1 MGYFKILVIGEIGSG
16 KSSIVYRLAYNSF
29 SEKYKAT
36 IGCEF
41 GMKSFFIDG
50 NEIKVQLWDLAG
62 QDRLN
67 TISRVYCRDASGAI
81 VVADLTDRESMD
93 KAPLWKRS
101 VDNNVSG
108 TDGNSIPMILCL
120 NKIDLVHQDKPSEST
135 LREIADQHGFLNAFC
150 TSAKT
155 GENIEEAL
163 EYLIRSV
170 KDKVIRTKS
179 MTESIM
185 LNPADHSKMLESRR
199 SKKCCS

>member
-1 MGYFKILVIGEIGSG
+1 MGYLKILVIGEIGSG

-29 SEKYKAT
+29 TEKYKAT

-41 GMKSFFIDG
+41 GMKSFCIDG
-50 NEIKVQLWDLAG
+50 DEIKVQLWDLAG

-67 TISRVYCRDASGAI
+67 LVSRVYCRDASGAI
-81 VVADLTDRESMD
+81 VVADLNDRESMQ

-101 VDNNVSG
+101 VDENISG
-108 TDGNSIPMILCL
+108 ADGNSIPMILCL
-120 NKIDLVHQDKPSEST
+120 NKVDLVHQDKPSEST
-135 LREIADQHGFLNAFC
+135 LRELANQHGFLNAFC

-170 KDKVIRTKS
+170 KDRIIKT
-179 MTESIM
+179 MCATESIL
-185 LNPADHSKMLESRR
+185 LNLEDHTKKLESRR

>member
-1 MGYFKILVIGEIGSG
+1 MGYLKILVIGEIGSG

-62 QDRLN
+62 QDRLS

-81 VVADLTDRESMD
+81 VVADLTDRESMQ

-101 VDNNVSG
+101 VDENVSG

-120 NKIDLVHQDKPSEST
+120 NKVDLVHQEKPSDST
-135 LREIADQHGFLNAFC
+135 LTEIANQHGFLNAFC
-150 TSAKT
+150 TSART
-155 GENIEEAL
+155 GESIEEAL
-163 EYLIRSV
+163 DYLIRSV
-170 KDKVIRTKS
+170 KDTVIKS
-179 MTESIM
+179 KSATESIM
-185 LNPADHSKMLESRR
+185 LNLEDHSKLLKTRR
-199 SKKCCS
+199 FKKCC